1 MNNKKLSREENI
13 AITVAYAINR
23 SEKLDHLESL
33 SILMEFREWIFDDP
47 VQDEIWTIYNSS
59 I

>member
-1 MNNKKLSREENI
+1 MQNKKISREEVI
-13 AITVAYAINR
+13 AITVAHAINR
-23 SEKLDHLESL
+23 SQKLEHLDSL